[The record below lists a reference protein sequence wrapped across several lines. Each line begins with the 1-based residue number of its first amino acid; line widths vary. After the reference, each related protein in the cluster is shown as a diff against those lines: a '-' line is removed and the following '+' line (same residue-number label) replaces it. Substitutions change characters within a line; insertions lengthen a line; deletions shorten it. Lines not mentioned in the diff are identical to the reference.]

1 MRILALQHE
10 HDSGLDALEAPM
22 RAAGADIEIWFSSET
37 AAPQLPL
44 EAYDGL
50 IVLGGIANPDEA
62 AQVPWLTL
70 ERSMIEATVRRE
82 VPVLGICLG
91 GQLLAQATGGEAFRA
106 TDGPGIGWF
115 PIRATEDQTED
126 ELFGDL
132 PESFHAFE
140 WHHYCFTPPAD
151 ATLIYN
157 TPRFNQAFRYGR
169 NAWGTQFHFEAD
181 PRTVEEWIDTARDEA
196 ITHGVDVANLRA
208 TTAQYGPEQVELCHR
223 IALRFVEV
231 VGRYAGAR

>member
-50 IVLGGIANPDEA
+50 IVLGGIANPDED
-62 AQVPWLTL
+62 AQFPWLTL
-70 ERSMIEATVRRE
+70 ERSMIEETVRRE

>member
-1 MRILALQHE
+1 MRILALQHD
-10 HDSGLDALEAPM
+10 HDSGLAALEAPL
-22 RAAGADIEIWFSSET
+22 RAAGADIEIWFANET
-37 AAPQLPL
+37 DAPEHPL

-50 IVLGGIANPDEA
+50 IVLGGLANPDQDAEF
-62 AQVPWLTL
+62 PWLTL
-70 ERSMIEATVRRE
+70 ERSMIEDALRRE

-106 TDGPGIGWF
+106 PDGPGIGWF
-115 PIRATEDQTED
+115 AIQATADLAED
-126 ELFGDL
+126 ELFGGL

-140 WHHYCFTPPAD
+140 WHHYCFTPPPD
-151 ATLIYN
+151 ATPLYN

-181 PRTVEEWIDTARDEA
+181 PPTVNDWIDTARDEA
-196 ITHGVDVANLRA
+196 ITHGVDIADLRA
-208 TTAQYGPEQVELCHR
+208 TTSQYGPAQVEVCER
-223 IALRFVEV
+223 IALRFVAV